1 MRGSRGIGSQE
12 RMFYGSVSSPRRD
25 ATIRLREVITWI
37 DNWKHAVMKDGPWTI
52 VWEER
57 TAFWDWMRWL
67 REMGSKAMKWIW
79 LSVVCTF
86 PLQFHEMGYLLIVW
100 NRIVT
105 KHIFTKYTDSEREL
119 LHSVDSSCLPYETVH
134 FPSSHVPSP
143 SNSQHLP
150 PNRFLLLSSCIN
162 PY

>member
-1 MRGSRGIGSQE
+1 
-12 RMFYGSVSSPRRD
+12 
-25 ATIRLREVITWI
+25 
-37 DNWKHAVMKDGPWTI
+37 
-52 VWEER
+52 
-57 TAFWDWMRWL
+57 
-67 REMGSKAMKWIW
+67 MGSKAMKWIW

-143 SNSQHLP
+143 SNSQHPP
-150 PNRFLLLSSCIN
+150 PNRFFLLSSATTPINRINISLPSPVPYYKRGAQISPTPVIN
-162 PY
+162 PPIHYSCKPSPSILLYFYSATHFPP